1 MNGGELTRELVEASA
16 AFGERSARAER
27 IAAAIRRYGDYRWVG
42 IYDVGRDEIAV
53 DASAYYSVIDDDRPA
68 VRANL
73 ERRLAKHRQ
82 GEGETTT

>member
-42 IYDVGRDEIAV
+42 IYDVRPDEIAV
-53 DASAYYSVIDDDRPA
+53 GRLGQACGRCAA
-68 VRANL
+68 CGH
-73 ERRLAKHRQ
+73 RR
-82 GEGETTT
+82 